1 MASAIIPSTS
11 SRVLSLNT
19 LGLGVGGSEVK
30 TKAETLD
37 LSPDADTDTL
47 RAFLAD
53 FVADEL
59 GGSADLG
66 AGAVD
71 VAGGFLPWG
80 VLLGGLED
88 EVVVPAFADL
98 GEFVGMGGSVGSHAG
113 SFAVGV
119 GTFVCSGSVI
129 ADGETIAL
137 GETLTRGG
145 WTSMGDNQEKGR
157 GEKGLKEHDEMSL

>member
-11 SRVLSLNT
+11 SQVLSLNT
-19 LGLGVGGSEVK
+19 LGLGVSGSEVK
-30 TKAETLD
+30 TKAETFD
-37 LSPDADTDTL
+37 LSTNADTDTFRTL
-47 RAFLAD
+47 LAD

-71 VAGGFLPWG
+71 VAGSFLPWG
-80 VLLGGLED
+80 ILLGGLED

-98 GEFVGMGGSVGSHAG
+98 GELIGMGGSVGSHVG

-137 GETLTRGG
+137 GENLARSG
-145 WTSMGDNQEKGR
+145 WTSMDDGQ
-157 GEKGLKEHDEMSL
+157 